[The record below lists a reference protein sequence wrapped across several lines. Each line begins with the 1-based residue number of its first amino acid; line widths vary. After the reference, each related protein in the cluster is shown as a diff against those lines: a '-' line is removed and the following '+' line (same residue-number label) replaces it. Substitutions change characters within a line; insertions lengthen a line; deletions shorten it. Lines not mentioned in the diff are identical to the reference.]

1 MAAVSSR
8 YARALTDVIFSAH
21 LDADKTVKDLKDMD
35 ATLSTSKDLRFAW
48 ESPAVPQEK
57 KLKLL
62 DAIAAQSGMVKQVRN
77 FIAILIDK
85 RRLNMLPE
93 MIEQVQA
100 QVNERLGFADAEVT
114 SARPLGDDERR
125 ALESQVSRA
134 TGKTVRA
141 SYTQDKTLLG
151 GAVVKVGST
160 IYDGSV
166 RGRLQRMKQQIAG
179 Q

>member
-1 MAAVSSR
+1 MSAVASR
-8 YARALTDVIFSAH
+8 YARALTDVIFSAT
-21 LDADKTVKDLKDMD
+21 LDAAKTIQDLKDID
-35 ATLSTSKDLRFAW
+35 ATLHTSNDLRFAF
-48 ESPAVPQEK
+48 ESPAVAQDK

-62 DAIAAQSGMVKQVRN
+62 DAIAEKSGMAKQVRN
-77 FIAILIDK
+77 FIAILMDQ
-85 RRLNMLPE
+85 RRLNLLTE
-93 MIEQVQA
+93 MIGQVQT

-114 SARPLGDDERR
+114 SARALGDDERKS
-125 ALESQVSRA
+125 LESQISKA

-141 SYTQDKTLLG
+141 SYTQDKNLLG

-166 RGRLQRMKQQIAG
+166 RGRLQKIKTQIAG

>member
-1 MAAVSSR
+1 MAAVASR
-8 YARALTDVIFSAH
+8 YARALTDVIFSAK
-21 LDADKTVKDLKDMD
+21 LDAAKTVQDLKDIN
-35 ATLSTSKDLRFAW
+35 ATIEQSKDLRFAW
-48 ESPAVPQEK
+48 ESPAVPQQK
-57 KLKLL
+57 KLNLL
-62 DAIAAQSGMVKQVRN
+62 DAVAGKAGLVKQVRN
-77 FIAILIDK
+77 FIAILIDQ

-93 MIEQVQA
+93 MIAQVQA

-114 SARPLGDDERR
+114 SSRPLADDERK
-125 ALESQVSRA
+125 ALESQIAKA

-141 SYTQDKTLLG
+141 SYAQDKALLG

-166 RGRLQRMKQQIAG
+166 RGKLQRMKQQIAG